1 MNIFSFMETAN
12 INSSYF
18 LNRYNLCT
26 KVIKLNQNTKWTL
39 SDGTCE
45 IQDGQI
51 LYQKEKKKAIV
62 LNIADIQTMEKEE
75 KHDWVSLCVLQ
86 NDRKVKKELNF
97 KENQDAQQFVD
108 TMAERLKSA
117 GFQDKIAP
125 VGVYHAVKRPLS
137 IFLYTALLILF
148 IMAIAYGTDYAMQI
162 FNISHVRV
170 PAVLLLLMNF
180 VYALG
185 IEKCFIIIG
194 VIGLL
199 CLLGA
204 LVRVVKRPMARII
217 ASRHIGE

>member
-1 MNIFSFMETAN
+1 METAN

-26 KVIKLNQNTKWTL
+26 KVIKLNQNTKWKL

-51 LYQKEKKKAIV
+51 LYQKEKKIIA

-108 TMAERLKSA
+108 TVAERLKSG

-125 VGVYHAVKRPLS
+125 VGVYHAVKRPLA
-137 IFLYTALLILF
+137 IFLYTALLILL

-162 FNISHVRV
+162 FNISQVRV

-185 IEKCFIIIG
+185 ITKCLVIIG

-217 ASRHIGE
+217 ASRKIGE